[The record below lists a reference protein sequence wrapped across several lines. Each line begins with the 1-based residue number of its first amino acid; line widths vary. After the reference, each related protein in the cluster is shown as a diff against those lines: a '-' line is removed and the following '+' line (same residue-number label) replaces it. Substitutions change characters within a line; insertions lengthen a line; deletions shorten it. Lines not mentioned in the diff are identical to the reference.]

1 MKVKKRILGIIFFLI
16 ALVSAFLMFQLANKT
31 REVIQIPVIRSDLAV
46 GQEIQEKDILMKEV
60 GAYNISE
67 DFILKKE
74 DLVSKYA
81 AMELKKNRPVF
92 KDQVVRDPSMTNI
105 TKRIQ
110 DKALAISV
118 NLVTSVGGLVRPDS
132 FVQLGIIKKG
142 EQGEALTEYPE
153 NLRAVRV
160 LKVLQDNGKDT
171 QSVEEENRTSELKE
185 QVKPAV
191 LVLDVNDKQI
201 ESILPYQ
208 YAGNIHCILLNDEI
222 AKKERE
228 KRGLQ

>member
-1 MKVKKRILGIIFFLI
+1 
-16 ALVSAFLMFQLANKT
+16 MFRLASKT

-74 DLVSKYA
+74 DLLSKYA
-81 AMELKKNRPVF
+81 AVELKKNRPIF
-92 KDQVVRDPSMTNI
+92 KEQVVREKSMTSI
-105 TKRIQ
+105 TKSIQ

-132 FVQLGIIKKG
+132 FVQLGIITEG

-171 QSVEEENRTSELKE
+171 QSVEEENKTSELKE

-191 LVLDVNDKQI
+191 LVLDVSEEQI
-201 ESILPYQ
+201 KSILPYQ
-208 YAGNIHCILLNDEI
+208 YAGNIHCILLNEQDSE
-222 AKKERE
+222 KEMK